1 MGRMADARKRAK
13 AKQEAALEAAPA
25 ATPEPESS
33 AAPAVAAPA
42 AEDLVFPAE
51 EPVVEPAAPALPPP
65 TMVAVVEPAATWV
78 ARDEAIG
85 FPELPAPVPAPAPA
99 PRLSLP
105 ASGLADDILRELE
118 QRQLAE
124 VAPSAPAAAESV
136 PEATNQS
143 YSFFAAPQREE
154 KKAVEAQEH
163 LATFFLA
170 GEEYGVDVRLV
181 QEIIRVAEITQVP
194 RAPAHI
200 RGVINLRGRIIPVV
214 DLRRKLELGTV
225 EASKLARIVVV
236 KLRDRLVGLLVD
248 GASQVLK
255 VPQSLVEPPP
265 EEVVE
270 VHQNAIRG
278 VAKLQDRLIIL
289 LDLMKALASELR
301 ETGPADERAS

>member
-13 AKQEAALEAAPA
+13 AKQEATEAAAPPA
-25 ATPEPESS
+25 ADAPVEAPVEPVAGPEPVPPPEPAAAES
-33 AAPAVAAPA
+33 APEAPA
-42 AEDLVFPAE
+42 EIVFPAE
-51 EPVVEPAAPALPPP
+51 EPAPVEAA
-65 TMVAVVEPAATWV
+65 WV
-78 ARDEAIG
+78 ARDEALV
-85 FPELPAPVPAPAPA
+85 FPAGPAPAVPS
-99 PRLSLP
+99 RLTLP

-118 QRQLAE
+118 QRPQA
-124 VAPSAPAAAESV
+124 ASAAAPAAAPPADEGAS
-136 PEATNQS
+136 QS
-143 YSFFAAPQREE
+143 FSFFAPQREE
-154 KKAVEAQEH
+154 KKAAEAQEH

-170 GEEYGVDVRLV
+170 GEEYGIDVRLV

-194 RAPAHI
+194 RAPSHI

-225 EASKLARIVVV
+225 EATRQARIVVV

-255 VPQSLVEPPP
+255 VPLSLVEPPP

-289 LDLMKALASELR
+289 LDLTKALAVELR
-301 ETGPADERAS
+301 EAAAAEERVSS

>member
-1 MGRMADARKRAK
+1 MADARKRAK
-13 AKQEAALEAAPA
+13 AKQEAAEAAVPPVAEAGAELPAEPVARPVPAPPPEPA
-25 ATPEPESS
+25 AAEPAPE
-33 AAPAVAAPA
+33 APA
-42 AEDLVFPAE
+42 ELVFPAE
-51 EPVVEPAAPALPPP
+51 EPAPVETA
-65 TMVAVVEPAATWV
+65 WV
-78 ARDEAIG
+78 AREEALV
-85 FPELPAPVPAPAPA
+85 FPAGPAPAVPA
-99 PRLSLP
+99 RLTLP

-118 QRQLAE
+118 QRPQAAA
-124 VAPSAPAAAESV
+124 VAAPAAAAPADEGAS
-136 PEATNQS
+136 QS
-143 YSFFAAPQREE
+143 FAFFAPQREE

-170 GEEYGVDVRLV
+170 GEEYGIDVRLV

-194 RAPAHI
+194 RAPSHI

-225 EASKLARIVVV
+225 EATRQARIVVV

-255 VPQSLVEPPP
+255 VPLSLVEPPP

-289 LDLMKALASELR
+289 LDLTKALSGELR
-301 ETGPADERAS
+301 DAAAAEERVSS

>member
-13 AKQEAALEAAPA
+13 AKQEATEAAAPPA
-25 ATPEPESS
+25 ADAAVGAPVEPVAGPEPVPPPEV
-33 AAPAVAAPA
+33 AAAEPAPEAPA
-42 AEDLVFPAE
+42 ELVFPAE
-51 EPVVEPAAPALPPP
+51 EPAPVEAA
-65 TMVAVVEPAATWV
+65 WV
-78 ARDEAIG
+78 ARDEALV
-85 FPELPAPVPAPAPA
+85 FPASPAPAVPS
-99 PRLSLP
+99 RLTLP

-118 QRQLAE
+118 QRPQA
-124 VAPSAPAAAESV
+124 AAAPAAAPPADEGAS
-136 PEATNQS
+136 QS
-143 YSFFAAPQREE
+143 FSFFAPQREE
-154 KKAVEAQEH
+154 KKAAEAQEH

-170 GEEYGVDVRLV
+170 GEEYGIDVRLV

-194 RAPAHI
+194 RAPSHI

-225 EASKLARIVVV
+225 EATRQARIVVV
-236 KLRDRLVGLLVD
+236 KLRERLVGLLVD

-255 VPQSLVEPPP
+255 VPLSLVEPPP

-289 LDLMKALASELR
+289 LDLTKALAVELR
-301 ETGPADERAS
+301 DAAAAEERVSS